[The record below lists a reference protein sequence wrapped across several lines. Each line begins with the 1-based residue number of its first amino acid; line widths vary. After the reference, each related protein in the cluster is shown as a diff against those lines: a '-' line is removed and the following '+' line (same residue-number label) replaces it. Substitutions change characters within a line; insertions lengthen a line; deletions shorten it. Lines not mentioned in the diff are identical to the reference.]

1 MLPGFDYENVG
12 VVEGYDIVDKEL
24 VKKGEEPEPEEN
36 EDERDTE

>member
-1 MLPGFDYENVG
+1 LLPGFDYENVG